1 MPNRFWIQSVRW
13 IVSGV
18 LFISLFSSVSHSVT
32 ETLPT
37 AVALSRGP
45 GQSGLLLV
53 TLSNENAKVLV
64 FALET
69 GGSFTVFDRSLESA
83 LGQPTGK
90 TSVRSVY
97 GSSHEALYKSP
108 KLFLGNVPIR
118 LGREVITMDLSRV
131 SAELSRISGVKE
143 RLSGLLGMNC
153 LQNYCLQIDFKAGEL
168 RFLDPDRPVGTD
180 CGRAFQLSLERN
192 GISVR
197 DNLIGLKGAKSYI
210 DTGCNFDGVL
220 TPALFRRWTNQTSPK
235 ADENVRQ
242 PNSLF
247 GGQSYRNLWLHGDGE
262 VNLIGLGFLSRHLVT
277 FNFPRRIMYLKRTDA
292 GGN

>member
-1 MPNRFWIQSVRW
+1 MRNRFRIQSVRW
-13 IVSGV
+13 IASGV
-18 LFISLFSSVSHSVT
+18 LFISLFSLVAHSAT

-53 TLSNENAKVLV
+53 TLSNENAKALL

-69 GGSFTVFDRSLESA
+69 GGSFTVFDKSLESA

-97 GSSHEALYKSP
+97 GSSREALYKPP
-108 KLFLGNVPIR
+108 KLFLGNVPIQ
-118 LGREVITMDLSRV
+118 LGKEVMTMDLSRV
-131 SAELSRISGVKE
+131 SADLSRISGVE
-143 RLSGLLGMNC
+143 QRLSGLLGMNC
-153 LQNYCLQIDFKAGEL
+153 LQNYCLQLDFKAGEI

-180 CGRAFQLSLERN
+180 CGRAFRLSLERN

-197 DNLIGLKGAKSYI
+197 DNLLGLRGEKSYI

-220 TPALFRRWTNQTSPK
+220 TPALFRLWTNQASLK
-235 ADENVRQ
+235 AEGNVFQ
-242 PNSLF
+242 PNGLF
-247 GGQSYRNLWLHGDGE
+247 SGQAYRNLSLHGDGD

-292 GGN
+292 GDN